1 MKRVWEPRSEI
12 RAKTVKT
19 RVLGSSL
26 SSSLPSSA
34 ILVSERSHKIFQIF
48 VHIYADFFPPKE
60 KLNAEWEKK
69 RGYKAFLSS
78 DLLVWV
84 KELYSV
90 NNQKSLAWMPLHT
103 VSIK

>member
-1 MKRVWEPRSEI
+1 MNRPLVEGGIRESYFFPQTESLFTEVHRRRQNAPLFHRLVWEPRSEI

-48 VHIYADFFPPKE
+48 VHIYADFFPPV
-60 KLNAEWEKK
+60 KLMN
-69 RGYKAFLSS
+69 
-78 DLLVWV
+78 
-84 KELYSV
+84 
-90 NNQKSLAWMPLHT
+90 
-103 VSIK
+103 SI